1 MATSIDSHVVDITTC
16 AICLEKLNV
25 PKYLPCLHTFCE
37 SCIQTYMSSEFEKGH
52 NQIIECPVCRT
63 NVNTPNE
70 NYSSEEWAIAL
81 PLNFL
86 IAGLLQQEKVQ
97 SPQKQ
102 FMVCERMEKK
112 SDAIFV
118 CFDCSDLL
126 CDNCF
131 KHHKAIKYTADHVIN
146 PIEQLTTDID
156 LLKSFKNKC
165 SEHKGKDVELYCV
178 DHDIPCCSMCVSI
191 YHRKC
196 EKVLS
201 IEDAARDYNRTEK
214 VKELRTQLKKVE
226 DDIKDIIKDRQSA
239 MDKLESQY
247 RDKKRKLDNVFS
259 ELVSKINDIKVRR
272 ETELLKIYNEAKENI
287 DMIKLMFTNKK
298 KNIENEKQIL
308 DACESKASEVQVMVE
323 VKRLKQHLEGH
334 KKMIESK
341 ADEIIDYE
349 LSFQNE
355 NISDLLARAE
365 SSCKISMEKNKPIL
379 VIIKTGSTKLSEIYS
394 CNRFVSNSC
403 DWPVSGNS
411 DAICFQVSKE
421 IQLCGI
427 LSFVCKDGVSTC
439 KLTASVKDDSEDLVV
454 VSDTIDGK
462 LAENRIVKIHFPKP
476 VKLKAIKKYH
486 AILVMKGPVCYSG
499 GNGKVVVDSN
509 GVRFT
514 FEKSK
519 FDKNWTSAVQGQI
532 PGFLFRNLL

>member
-37 SCIQTYMSSEFEKGH
+37 SCIQTYISSEFEKGH
-52 NQIIECPVCRT
+52 KQIIECPVCRT

-70 NYSSEEWAIAL
+70 NYSSEEWAKAL

-86 IAGLLQQEKVQ
+86 IAGLLQREKVQ
-97 SPQKQ
+97 SPQKHC
-102 FMVCERMEKK
+102 MVCERMEKK
-112 SDAIFV
+112 SDAIFI

-131 KHHKAIKYTADHVIN
+131 KHHKANKYTADHEIN
-146 PIEQLTTDID
+146 PIEQLTSDSH

-165 SEHKGKDVELYCV
+165 SEHKKKDLELYCV

-201 IEDAARDYNRTEK
+201 IEDAARDYNGTDK
-214 VKELRTQLKKVE
+214 VKELRTQLEKVE

-247 RDKKRKLDNVFS
+247 SDQKKKLENVFS
-259 ELVSKINDIKVRR
+259 ELVSKINDLKDRR
-272 ETELLKIYNEAKENI
+272 EAELLKIYNKTKEDI
-287 DMIKLMFTNKK
+287 DTIQLIFSNKK

-308 DACESKASEVQVMVE
+308 DACESKASDVQVMVE
-323 VKRLKQHLEGH
+323 VKRLKQHLEEH
-334 KKMIESK
+334 KNMIQSK
-341 ADEIIDYE
+341 AVELVDYQI
-349 LSFQNE
+349 LLQGK
-355 NISDLLARAE
+355 NISDLLATAE
-365 SSCKISMEKNKPIL
+365 NTCTISMDKTKPI
-379 VIIKTGSTKLSEIYS
+379 IDFTRTGSIKLPEIYS
-394 CNRFVSNSC
+394 CNRFSSNSSI
-403 DWPVSGNS
+403 WGFSGNN

-421 IQLCGI
+421 ILLCGI
-427 LSFVCKDGVSTC
+427 ISFVCIDGVSSC

-454 VSDTIDGK
+454 VSDTIDIK
-462 LAENRIVKIHFPKP
+462 LAENKQVKIHFPKH
-476 VKLKAIKKYH
+476 VKLLANKKYH
-486 AILVMKGPVCYSG
+486 VVVVMKGPTYYAGS
-499 GNGKVVVDSN
+499 NGTTVVESN

-514 FEKSK
+514 FENSPLSK
-519 FDKNWTSAVQGQI
+519 NGTTISSGQI
-532 PGFLFRNLL
+532 PGLLFRNLL